1 MRAVSVAVCGRQLW
15 LYLNGEA
22 YLMLLERYG
31 VDYLDKIFP
40 DRVELD
46 PESQRAHIGT
56 ILESAQILAEQG
68 VLARNAL
75 GYPEEPVPDVM
86 AFAHDP
92 LFQPADL
99 LHLRDALGMAISAGM
114 SREYQPEADEERQDL
129 VLLEL
134 QKKTKSP

>member
-1 MRAVSVAVCGRQLW
+1 MRAVSVSVCGRQLW

-22 YLMLLERYG
+22 YLTLLERYG

-56 ILESAQILAEQG
+56 VLESAQILAEQG

-75 GYPEEPVPDVM
+75 GYPEEPVPDVT
-86 AFAHDP
+86 AFANDS

-99 LHLRDALGMAISAGM
+99 LHLRDALAMAISAGM

>member
-22 YLMLLERYG
+22 YLTLLERYG

-40 DRVELD
+40 DRVEFD

-68 VLARNAL
+68 VLARNAM
-75 GYPEEPVPDVM
+75 GYPEEPVPDVT

-134 QKKTKSP
+134 QKKTRSP